1 MILPVKLDK
10 GATKPTRANPLDAG
24 LDLYAVEEGT
34 VPPRGT
40 AHFDTGVHMSI
51 PFGYCG
57 MLFSRSGLYRNFGV
71 SSTGL
76 VDAGYTGS
84 IGVTLVNNSDTPY
97 TVHKGDRISQIAVV
111 PCVTAGVVI
120 VDEIDGGE
128 RGSKGFG
135 SSGR

>member
-34 VPPRGT
+34 VPPHGT

-84 IGVTLVNNSDTPY
+84 IGVTLVNNSDTTY

>member
-24 LDLYAVEEGT
+24 LDLYAMYDGI
-34 VPPRGT
+34 VPPHSI
-40 AHFDTGVHMSI
+40 ASFDTGVHMSI

-57 MLFSRSGLYRNFGV
+57 MLFSRSGLYRDHGIT
-71 SSTGL
+71 STGL

-84 IGVTLVNNSDTPY
+84 IGVTLVNNSGTPY
-97 TVHKGDRISQIAVV
+97 KVHNGDRISQIAVV
-111 PCVTAGVVI
+111 PCVTAGVI
-120 VDEIDGGE
+120 VVDDVEGGE